1 MRHLLS
7 VRRVSV
13 LILSIVAI
21 ATISGCGPNDAPV
34 SFIDLINTVL
44 LGITAAGGLVLMQN
58 V

>member
-7 VRRVSV
+7 VRKVSV
-13 LILSIVAI
+13 LCLSIVAI
-21 ATISGCGPNDAPV
+21 ATVAGCGPNDAPI
-34 SFIDLINTVL
+34 SFIDLVNTVL